1 MWVSKFILL
10 GVHWDSQTRIYMSF
24 LSLGKSQAIIS
35 SLWGLEFQMIPYG
48 GIFDGLP
55 WVPQVLFTFH
65 HSLFLL
71 LILNSWIVLSLGSLI
86 LSSGYSDLLLNLSG
100 ESLHFSYWTSQFQNS
115 FPSFN
120 RILRMVWGSRKSW
133 VEITEKSHI
142 LLIPTQAQPPS
153 LPASCTKV
161 AHRYINTSFS
171 PKLQFT
177 SGFTL
182 GAADKCI
189 MTCTHNDSITQKSL
203 MALYSPLC
211 SNFLSPSPQPLTT
224 TDLSSVSRM

>member
-1 MWVSKFILL
+1 
-10 GVHWDSQTRIYMSF
+10 
-24 LSLGKSQAIIS
+24 
-35 SLWGLEFQMIPYG
+35 MIPYG

-120 RILRMVWGSRKSW
+120 RILRMVRGSQKSW

-161 AHRYINTSFS
+161 AHRYIH
-171 PKLQFT
+171 QHIVFT
-177 SGFTL
+177 QTPVYIRVHSW
-182 GAADKCI
+182 CCWQ
-189 MTCTHNDSITQKSL
+189 MYNDLHPPWQYHAEESHGSVQ
-203 MALYSPLC
+203 SPLLQ
-211 SNFLSPSPQPLTT
+211 LSLSLPSTPDNRWFVFCFQDAIRLNH
-224 TDLSSVSRM
+224 SV